1 MSEPSTPLMRQYS
14 AIKKEHPNAL
24 LFFRLGDFYE
34 LFFDDAILAA
44 RELQITLTSRNKEK
58 GVNIPMCGVPYHA
71 AEGYIAKL
79 IRRGFKVAVCEQV
92 EDPRL
97 ATKLVRREVT
107 RVVTPGTAADSSLN
121 AEENNFLAAVAT
133 VGDRVGFAALDLS
146 TGEFRATEFAGE
158 SAGRRIQEELEQLR
172 PKEML
177 YGSSAPLLEH
187 ASSTQLG
194 SFATLNGRDTPHST
208 GTAPVARISG
218 FGWAETPLDDWIFAP
233 DHAIPLVENHFGV
246 LSLEGFGLAG
256 KQAAAS
262 AAGAIL
268 YYIRSTQRGT
278 LDHVDRI
285 GFYERQNCL
294 VLDAV
299 TVRNLELIE
308 PLFAGTDAGV
318 TLIRCLDATI
328 TPMGKRL
335 LRMWMLRPSLDRT
348 EIEARLDAVDVQVKD
363 IVGREELRRSLDG
376 ILDLERLLSRVTL
389 ETANPRDV
397 LALGASLGKLPKVRG
412 VLAGLLAPRLAMLHA
427 AIDELGDL
435 RGKIESMLAPEPP
448 LTLNDGG
455 VIAAGIDKDLDELR
469 DLSHNSKQY
478 LAQVETRERERTG
491 IGSLKVKFN
500 SIFGYYIEISKANLH
515 HAPTDYERKQTL
527 VNAERFTTPELKEY
541 ESKILDAQ
549 EKIVEIER
557 RLFAELRS
565 AIAAEA
571 KRIRQTALALAEVD
585 VLGSL
590 AHIAALRN
598 YCRPKFEADNSD
610 QTADLEI
617 VEGRHPVIEL
627 QEMTIGN
634 DRFVPNDLFLNSKT
648 HNIVVLTGPNMGGKS
663 TYLRQAALIVIMA
676 QMGSFVPARSVRMGI
691 VDRVF
696 TRIGASDNVARGR
709 STFMVEMTETAA
721 ILHTAT
727 PRSLILLDEV
737 GRGTSTY
744 DGLAIAWAAVEY
756 LHARVRAK
764 TLFATHY
771 FELTELAEQLSGV
784 KNYHVSV
791 KETGGSVVFLRRVEP
806 GAADRS
812 YGIEV
817 AKLAGLPNEV
827 VVRAREVLAEHESSE
842 HRLSGHL
849 TPGSAPERPAQLTI
863 FTPLS
868 QPVLE
873 KLREADLDRM
883 TPLEALNLLAELKK
897 ADWQKRWQR
906 RTQLIHASGQL
917 LIVGFDGTE
926 MSPRLASLLAKIA
939 PAGVILFAR
948 NIKGVEQTHT
958 LLRECQK
965 CVAMPLFTCVD
976 LEGGTVDRFRNVLGT
991 APSPAEVFATGSRA
1005 LYRKHGRVIGENCRA
1020 LGFNVDFAPVLDLAF
1035 AASRSVMSSRAVS
1048 DDPKQVVVYAREFLQ
1063 GLRDAGVLGCG
1074 KHFPWAG

>member
-1 MSEPSTPLMRQYS
+1 MSEPSTPLMRQYA

-34 LFFDDAILAA
+34 LFFDDAVLAA

-58 GVNIPMCGVPYHA
+58 GVAIPMCGVPYHA
-71 AEGYIAKL
+71 AEGYISKL

-92 EDPRL
+92 EDARL

-158 SAGRRIQEELEQLR
+158 LAGRRIQEELEQLR

-177 YGSSAPLLEH
+177 YGSSAPLFETR
-187 ASSTQLG
+187 S
-194 SFATLNGRDTPHST
+194 NGET
-208 GTAPVARISG
+208 GAPARPVAERLATTVRARSTN
-218 FGWAETPLDDWIFAP
+218 GWAETPLDDWIFAP
-233 DHAIPLVENHFGV
+233 DHAIPLLENHFGV

-256 KQAAAS
+256 KPAAAS

-318 TLIRCLDATI
+318 TLFRCMDATV

-335 LRMWMLRPSLDRT
+335 LRTWMLRPSLDPS
-348 EIEARLDAVDVQVKD
+348 EINGRLDSVEVQVKD
-363 IVGREELRRSLDG
+363 TVRREELRRALDG

-397 LALGASLGKLPKVRG
+397 LALAASLARIPKVRT
-412 VLAGLLAPRLAMLHA
+412 VLSRLATSRLSTLHT
-427 AIDELGDL
+427 AIDELCDL
-435 RGKIESMLAPEPP
+435 REKIDRTLVPEPP
-448 LTLNDGG
+448 LTLSDGG
-455 VIAAGIDKDLDELR
+455 VIAAGVDKDLDELR
-469 DLSHNSKQY
+469 DLSRNSKQY

-515 HAPTDYERKQTL
+515 LSPADYERKQTL

-557 RLFAELRS
+557 RLFADLRS

-585 VLGSL
+585 VLGCL

-598 YCRPKFEADNSD
+598 YCRPHFDEAEKAEDVG
-610 QTADLEI
+610 DLEI

-627 QEMTIGN
+627 QELAAGSE
-634 DRFVPNDLFLNSKT
+634 RFVPNELFLDAAT

-676 QMGSFVPARSVRMGI
+676 QMGSFVPARAVRLGI

-696 TRIGASDNVARGR
+696 TRIGASDNLARGR

-727 PRSLILLDEV
+727 ARSLILLDEV

-744 DGLAIAWAAVEY
+744 DGLAIAWAAIEY
-756 LHARVRAK
+756 LHARVHAK

-771 FELTELAEQLSGV
+771 FELTELAEQLSSV

-849 TPGSAPERPAQLTI
+849 TPGSSTEPERPTQLTI

-873 KLREADLDRM
+873 KLREVDLDRL
-883 TPLEALNLLAELKK
+883 TPLEALNLLAELKRQI
-897 ADWQKRWQR
+897 D
-906 RTQLIHASGQL
+906 
-917 LIVGFDGTE
+917 
-926 MSPRLASLLAKIA
+926 
-939 PAGVILFAR
+939 
-948 NIKGVEQTHT
+948 
-958 LLRECQK
+958 
-965 CVAMPLFTCVD
+965 
-976 LEGGTVDRFRNVLGT
+976 
-991 APSPAEVFATGSRA
+991 
-1005 LYRKHGRVIGENCRA
+1005 
-1020 LGFNVDFAPVLDLAF
+1020 
-1035 AASRSVMSSRAVS
+1035 
-1048 DDPKQVVVYAREFLQ
+1048 
-1063 GLRDAGVLGCG
+1063 
-1074 KHFPWAG
+1074 